1 MRVAIYARVSTE
13 RQERQQTIDSQLDAL
28 RSWVTSNGHTLDETH
43 VFRDEGYSGARLDRP
58 GLDALRD
65 IAHDGAVECV
75 AVLSPDRL
83 ARRYAYQVVLLEE
96 FRKAGCE
103 IIFLQHPISD
113 DPNDQLL
120 LQIQG
125 AIAEYERAVLGER
138 FRRGK
143 LQKARDGHYLT
154 GRAAY
159 GYRYVPRCGD
169 VPGQIIVDERE
180 AELVRMLYG
189 WLIDEQMTIR
199 QIIKRLN
206 AGPYLPRSGRH
217 AWSPSTVQHI
227 LSDPIY
233 TGTAYANRY
242 TYVPATKPRRIGTQ
256 RSPRTGE
263 ATCRRL
269 KPREQWIAIPVP
281 ALIDMDIWDRAQAQL
296 ARNAA
301 LSFRN
306 NTKHNYL
313 LRCLLTCEACG
324 LAMFGITRPA
334 TARLPERQYYD
345 CHGKDCI
352 LSARTSVCTSRA
364 IKAETIEQAVW
375 QHVAGLLAEPSQ
387 MLAQFDRLAATE
399 AGSPRDQAAEQ
410 RLRSRLERIARA
422 DARLLDAYQA
432 EAISLAEL
440 TERRRQIAKER
451 QDVERQQEERARLRQ
466 QQLQAETVRSDL
478 TEFCGRMRSRLDQ
491 ASFADKQTIL
501 QLLIERIIVGNGRL
515 EIRHVIPLRP
525 PQPGRDSPAQ
535 PAPQLRTD
543 RVHPTALMGGM
554 EHLRGRGPQPLVVI
568 GDDELHAP
576 QASVRKRAQERRP
589 ERFGFRRA
597 GGHAQHL
604 APPLRVHANS
614 DYHSDRDDPARL
626 ARLQVRRVDPQIGP
640 GALDRPGEE
649 GVHPLVDLRAQPR
662 DLALRDTGRRHGFD
676 EVVHGP
682 GRDPMDIGLLDHG
695 RKRLL
700 GRAPRLEEGREVR
713 AFAQLGDGEVD
724 PACPGVPGPLAIAV
738 AVIEPLGAAHARWRA
753 GQVFDLQCHQP
764 FGRKGQH
771 RAHKVGIS
779 VLLDQVEKHHSVV
792 GHRHLRY
799 QVQASQLEP

>member
-65 IAHDGAVECV
+65 IVRDGAVECV

-103 IIFLQHPISD
+103 IIFLQHPISN

-169 VPGQIIVDERE
+169 VPGQIMVDERE

-242 TYVPATKPRRIGTQ
+242 TYVPATKPRRIGAQ

-375 QHVAGLLAEPSQ
+375 QHVAGLLAEPAQ
-387 MLAQFDRLAATE
+387 LLAQFDRLATTE

-478 TEFCGRMRSRLDQ
+478 TEFCARMRSRLDQ
-491 ASFADKQTIL
+491 ASFADKQAIL

-525 PQPGRDSPAQ
+525 PPPSGSGSSTPPERLRSDGVNGASLSWYRRPERGQRLLQAGRAVDDQ
-535 PAPQLRTD
+535 EL
-543 RVHPTALMGGM
+543 
-554 EHLRGRGPQPLVVI
+554 RGPQPAADQVI
-568 GDDELHAP
+568 EHGPPGGLALPAHGADSEQHLLPVPAHAEDDQQRDRGGLAVQPDPHDGAVQNQADDVLARQVTPAP
-576 QASVRKRAQERRP
+576 GLPIRL
-589 ERFGFRRA
+589 
-597 GGHAQHL
+597 HL
-604 APPLRVHANS
+604 APGPADHVLAHRAPEQRPQSPLH
-614 DYHSDRDDPARL
+614 PARVGPGQVGASNQGLEL
-626 ARLQVRRVDPQIGP
+626 ARPPGVARQHGAAPFP
-640 GALDRPGEE
+640 GAAVL
-649 GVHPLVDLRAQPR
+649 
-662 DLALRDTGRRHGFD
+662 
-676 EVVHGP
+676 
-682 GRDPMDIGLLDHG
+682 GL
-695 RKRLL
+695 
-700 GRAPRLEEGREVR
+700 
-713 AFAQLGDGEVD
+713 
-724 PACPGVPGPLAIAV
+724 
-738 AVIEPLGAAHARWRA
+738 
-753 GQVFDLQCHQP
+753 
-764 FGRKGQH
+764 
-771 RAHKVGIS
+771 
-779 VLLDQVEKHHSVV
+779 
-792 GHRHLRY
+792 
-799 QVQASQLEP
+799 